1 MENNYGKEFRNY
13 ATKHVGLSST
23 LVDDV
28 VEHQIKSSFNL
39 PSASLTP
46 MILEERKMRATQ
58 MSVFDRLMMD
68 RIIWVAHI
76 IDTRVSSIIQAQ
88 LMFLN
93 NLDKEKDIT
102 MHLDTGGGSVMAG
115 LGIIDLMNYID
126 ADVVTVNLGMCASMG
141 SVLLGAGAK
150 GKRNGLINSKVMTH
164 QVSYGAQGNIQDV
177 RITQKGAEQAN
188 FLLFKRLAKY
198 TSQTLEQIMSVSTRD
213 NWLNSDQAVEFGIMD
228 SVIGLDKTPSITE
241 QLEGFDE
248 YYDKILAEQK

>member
-141 SVLLGAGAK
+141 SVLLSSGTK
-150 GKRNGLINSKVMTH
+150 GH
-164 QVSYGAQGNIQDV
+164 
-177 RITQKGAEQAN
+177 
-188 FLLFKRLAKY
+188 
-198 TSQTLEQIMSVSTRD
+198 
-213 NWLNSDQAVEFGIMD
+213 
-228 SVIGLDKTPSITE
+228 
-241 QLEGFDE
+241 
-248 YYDKILAEQK
+248 